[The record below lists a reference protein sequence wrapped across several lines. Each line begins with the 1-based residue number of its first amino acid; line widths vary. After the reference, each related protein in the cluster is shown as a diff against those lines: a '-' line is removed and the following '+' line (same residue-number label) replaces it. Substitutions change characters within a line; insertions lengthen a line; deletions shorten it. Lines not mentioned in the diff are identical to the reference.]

1 MEIQGRVV
9 EIMPVQSGV
18 GKNSG
23 REWSSQ
29 EFIIEYNENT
39 QYPRQAC
46 LRIFGQDRIAEIN
59 IQMGEYVNVLFDV
72 ESSKYLERWYTR
84 LNVYRVTRIQPGSL
98 PISGPR
104 PSNQPDVPAYT
115 LNDAPISVQR
125 QVYGQQ
131 QGGYYQQPYQPQQQ
145 MYQGMP
151 DYPQPTAPQPYGQPY
166 QQPYQQQPVV
176 PQFNQQQPV
185 QQPVQAEQPAPIAEP
200 PAPTATSAPEGGE
213 EEKGDLPF

>member
-72 ESSKYLERWYTR
+72 ESSKYMERWYTR

-98 PISGPR
+98 PVSGPR

-115 LNDAPISVQR
+115 LNDAPIAVQR
-125 QVYGQQ
+125 QVYGQYAQQ
-131 QGGYYQQPYQPQQQ
+131 QGGYAQQYQPQQPT
-145 MYQGMP
+145 YQAAP
-151 DYPQPTAPQPYGQPY
+151 EFPQPAAPQNYGQLQY
-166 QQPYQQQPVV
+166 QQPAAPQYQQPV
-176 PQFNQQQPV
+176 P
-185 QQPVQAEQPAPIAEP
+185 PIAEP
-200 PAPTATSAPEGGE
+200 PAQSAAPEE

>member
-29 EFIIEYNENT
+29 EFVIEYNENT

-46 LRIFGQDRIAEIN
+46 LRIFGHDRIAEIN

-98 PISGPR
+98 PVSGPR
-104 PSNQPDVPAYT
+104 PTNQPDVPAYT
-115 LNDAPISVQR
+115 INDAPISVQR
-125 QVYGQQ
+125 QVYNQNSQ
-131 QGGYYQQPYQPQQQ
+131 QGFYQAQQPSFQQA
-145 MYQGMP
+145 P
-151 DYPQPTAPQPYGQPY
+151 DFPQPEMAQQYSQLSEPQI
-166 QQPYQQQPVV
+166 VS
-176 PQFNQQQPV
+176 NQQSQT
-185 QQPVQAEQPAPIAEP
+185 PAMPIAEP
-200 PAPTATSAPEGGE
+200 APINNVSPGDESNE
-213 EEKGDLPF
+213 GDLPF

>member
-46 LRIFGQDRIAEIN
+46 LRIFGPDRIAEIN

-98 PISGPR
+98 PVSGPR

-115 LNDAPISVQR
+115 MNDAPMSVQR
-125 QVYGQQ
+125 QVYNQQ
-131 QGGYYQQPYQPQQQ
+131 QYAPQQP

-151 DYPQPTAPQPYGQPY
+151 DYPQPAAPQSYGQPY
-166 QQPYQQQPVV
+166 QQPAQYQQQYAP
-176 PQFNQQQPV
+176 QQP
-185 QQPVQAEQPAPIAEP
+185 AAPIAEP
-200 PAPTATSAPEGGE
+200 PAPVAPAAPEIVEG

>member
-72 ESSKYLERWYTR
+72 ESSKYMERWYTR

-98 PISGPR
+98 PVSGPR

-115 LNDAPISVQR
+115 LSDAPMAVQR
-125 QVYGQQ
+125 QVYGQYVPQ
-131 QGGYYQQPYQPQQQ
+131 QGGYAQQYQTQQPTYQAAPEFSQPVAPQNYGQPQYQQPA
-145 MYQGMP
+145 
-151 DYPQPTAPQPYGQPY
+151 APQY
-166 QQPYQQQPVV
+166 QQPIP
-176 PQFNQQQPV
+176 
-185 QQPVQAEQPAPIAEP
+185 PIAEP
-200 PAPTATSAPEGGE
+200 PAAPTATAED

>member
-59 IQMGEYVNVLFDV
+59 IQMGEYVSVLFDV
-72 ESSKYLERWYTR
+72 ESSKYMERWYTR

-98 PISGPR
+98 PVSGPR

-115 LNDAPISVQR
+115 LNDAPIAVQR
-125 QVYGQQ
+125 QVYGQYAQQ
-131 QGGYYQQPYQPQQQ
+131 QGGYAQQYQPQQPT
-145 MYQGMP
+145 YQAAP
-151 DYPQPTAPQPYGQPY
+151 EFPQPAAPQNYGQPQY
-166 QQPYQQQPVV
+166 QQPAA
-176 PQFNQQQPV
+176 PQYQQPV
-185 QQPVQAEQPAPIAEP
+185 QPIAEP
-200 PAPTATSAPEGGE
+200 PAPAAAPEAE

>member
-29 EFIIEYNENT
+29 EFVIEYNENT

-72 ESSKYLERWYTR
+72 ESSKYMERWYTR

-98 PISGPR
+98 PVSGPR

-115 LNDAPISVQR
+115 LNDAPIAVQR
-125 QVYGQQ
+125 QVYGQAPQ
-131 QGGYYQQPYQPQQQ
+131 QGGYNQQYQPQQP
-145 MYQGMP
+145 MYQGTP
-151 DYPQPTAPQPYGQPY
+151 DFPQPEAPKNYGQPY
-166 QQPYQQQPVV
+166 QQQYQQPMQS
-176 PQFNQQQPV
+176 
-185 QQPVQAEQPAPIAEP
+185 QPAPIAEP
-200 PAPTATSAPEGGE
+200 PAPANGTDE
-213 EEKGDLPF
+213 EVKGDLPF

>member
-72 ESSKYLERWYTR
+72 ESSKYMERWYTR
-84 LNVYRVTRIQPGSL
+84 LNVYRVTRIQPGS
-98 PISGPR
+98 PAGNIS
-104 PSNQPDVPAYT
+104 S
-115 LNDAPISVQR
+115 
-125 QVYGQQ
+125 
-131 QGGYYQQPYQPQQQ
+131 
-145 MYQGMP
+145 
-151 DYPQPTAPQPYGQPY
+151 PT
-166 QQPYQQQPVV
+166 
-176 PQFNQQQPV
+176 
-185 QQPVQAEQPAPIAEP
+185 
-200 PAPTATSAPEGGE
+200 
-213 EEKGDLPF
+213 

>member
-29 EFIIEYNENT
+29 EFVIEYNENT

-98 PISGPR
+98 PVSGPR

-115 LNDAPISVQR
+115 INDAPIAVQR
-125 QVYGQQ
+125 QVYGQAPQ
-131 QGGYYQQPYQPQQQ
+131 QGGYNQQYQQQIPQPMPEYPQPVAPVDYSQSYQQPA
-145 MYQGMP
+145 
-151 DYPQPTAPQPYGQPY
+151 APQY
-166 QQPYQQQPVV
+166 QQPAAPQYQQP
-176 PQFNQQQPV
+176 
-185 QQPVQAEQPAPIAEP
+185 AAPIAEP
-200 PAPTATSAPEGGE
+200 PAPAAENGE
-213 EEKGDLPF
+213 EHNDLPF

>member
-84 LNVYRVTRIQPGSL
+84 LNVYKVTRIQPGSL
-98 PISGPR
+98 PVSGPR

-115 LNDAPISVQR
+115 INDAPLSVQR
-125 QVYGQQ
+125 QVYGQNPQ
-131 QGGYYQQPYQPQQQ
+131 QAYYQPQQQ
-145 MYQGMP
+145 SFQQAP
-151 DYPQPTAPQPYGQPY
+151 DFPRPEAPQQYGQSF
-166 QQPYQQQPVV
+166 QQPVA
-176 PQFNQQQPV
+176 PQQQ
-185 QQPVQAEQPAPIAEP
+185 APTTQIAEP
-200 PAPTATSAPEGGE
+200 APVSMPE
-213 EEKGDLPF
+213 EEPKNDLPF